1 MIQIELNAALSQCG
15 SRFSLAV
22 TGAGATGASAFF
34 SEAGSS
40 AFLDDVQLPWSQ
52 YASGRLCGE
61 QGLKAVCEDTA
72 KRLARGVWAENYSR
86 RGTSEVG
93 LGIGMTGKLAFPGE
107 RIGREHE
114 VWVAAYSY
122 PDQRRFKVAGIEV
135 SYLTRRMVPE
145 QGTRHE
151 QEAQASQFLHQFM
164 VWAAEEIRR

>member
-1 MIQIELNAALSQCG
+1 MTQIELNAALAACG

-22 TGAGATGASAFF
+22 TGAGATGAAAFF

-52 YASGRLCGE
+52 FASGRICGE

-72 KRLARGVWAENYSR
+72 KRLARGIWAENYSL

-93 LGIGMTGKLAFPGE
+93 LGIGMTGKLAVPGE

-122 PDQRRFKVAGIEV
+122 PDQRRFKTSEGEV
-135 SYLTRRMVPE
+135 SYLTKRMVPT

-151 QEAQASQFLHQFM
+151 QEVQASQFLHQFM
-164 VWAAEEIRR
+164 LLAAETIRR